1 MLLPLERTP
10 VPMKLQHHLRATT
23 AAGSLAA
30 LAAVALLS
38 GCGSDAPG
46 SGGNVTVTVTPT
58 VTAKAPSASKTSSA
72 PKTPSSD
79 VKGRNYD
86 FGVVTKTGEV
96 GGVTYLELDRWT
108 WKKLDDGKLAKDGVP
123 TGPFKGEVP
132 YENQN
137 AKLTYTIPVTAGA
150 RVLQHHCVAADQ
162 PLQTKSVSAD
172 QLAGLA
178 DRENTVLVTL
188 DAQGRATAAEN
199 IPGCPG

>member
-1 MLLPLERTP
+1 MTF
-10 VPMKLQHHLRATT
+10 QHRARVV
-23 AAGSLAA
+23 AG
-30 LAAVALLS
+30 LAAVASFALA
-38 GCGSDAPG
+38 GCGG
-46 SGGNVTVTVTPT
+46 SPKNADVTVTVTPT

-96 GGVTYLELDRWT
+96 DGVSYIELDRWT

-137 AKLTYTIPVTAGA
+137 AKLTYTIPLADGA
-150 RVLQHHCVAADQ
+150 RILYHHCIAADQ
-162 PLQTKSVSAD
+162 PLQTKSVDAGD
-172 QLAGLA
+172 LKGLA
-178 DRENTVLVTL
+178 DRENTVLVQI
-188 DAQGRATAAEN
+188 DDKGAATTIQN